1 MLSGLI
7 REINKL
13 LGIDFGPSSASTTNP
28 SIAEGPALES
38 DQNSAESLPLQGD
51 FFQSTSQSD
60 LPSPAGPRQGAEKLF
75 GPLPI
80 LAYLSPSTS
89 SLPFGDV
96 NVNSG
101 RSLYFSVTNN
111 SDQSVSVNLSSP
123 PTGFTV
129 SPCNAMIGPH
139 GSWSFSVTF
148 NPTTAQDYSGYINV
162 NPGGL
167 SVFVS
172 GKGTKN

>member
-1 MLSGLI
+1 MSRDLI
-7 REINKL
+7 REVKKL
-13 LGIDFGPSSASTTNP
+13 AGSNSEPASSDSTSYPLT
-28 SIAEGPALES
+28 EGPALKA
-38 DQNSAESLPLQGD
+38 DQNSAASLPPRGSI
-51 FFQSTSQSD
+51 FQSSPQPH
-60 LPSPAGPRQGAEKLF
+60 LPSKGGPRQGAEKLF